1 MRSAKEAAQFFRQK
15 DYNQVGKCLFEV
27 QSAFAG
33 GHMYPSAI
41 NQWYNAKHK
50 HHGDR
55 TPPVGA
61 PVYFSGG
68 QYGHIAIYVGDG
80 RVRSTDAGGAGRMAT
95 VSIGWFATHW
105 GYNYL
110 GWTGDIANR
119 QIDFDD
125 KIDVY
130 FKKLRPGVDDS
141 NSVRMLRRTLIRRG
155 FLKVRKPLSVDRPG
169 NKYTKAVERAVS
181 LWQKKKGYKQTG
193 VFTEKQ
199 AREYFEPNKRIRLHF

>member
-1 MRSAKEAAQFFRQK
+1 
-15 DYNQVGKCLFEV
+15 
-27 QSAFAG
+27 
-33 GHMYPSAI
+33 
-41 NQWYNAKHK
+41 
-50 HHGDR
+50 
-55 TPPVGA
+55 
-61 PVYFSGG
+61 
-68 QYGHIAIYVGDG
+68 
-80 RVRSTDAGGAGRMAT
+80 MAT